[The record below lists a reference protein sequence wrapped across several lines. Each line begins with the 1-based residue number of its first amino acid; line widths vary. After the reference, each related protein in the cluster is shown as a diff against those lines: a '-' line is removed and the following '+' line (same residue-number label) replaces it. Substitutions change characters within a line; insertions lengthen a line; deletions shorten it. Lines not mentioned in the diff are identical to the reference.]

1 VEVRNKWIEDKE
13 EEWPADHPAVAA
25 VAAAV
30 GAYAAANPPSQPL
43 EHDGSATRYPISTL
57 RMTISIL
64 SSPISLYHIQF
75 RYPG

>member
-1 VEVRNKWIEDKE
+1 MEVRNKWIEDNE

-43 EHDGSATRYPISTL
+43 EHGGGARSLLPQWAQAGAYTRPMFGSP
-57 RMTISIL
+57 
-64 SSPISLYHIQF
+64 
-75 RYPG
+75 